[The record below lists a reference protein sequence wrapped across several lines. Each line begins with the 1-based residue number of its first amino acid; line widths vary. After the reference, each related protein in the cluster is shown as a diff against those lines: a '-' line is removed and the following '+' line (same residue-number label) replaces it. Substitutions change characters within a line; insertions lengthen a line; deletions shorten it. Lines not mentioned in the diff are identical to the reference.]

1 MRLRTKD
8 SEMQIE
14 MPVCETPNGDERFP
28 GRYVQLQ
35 QELISNTLVQQE
47 VQESVATLQDPLGCG
62 GVTLGTATAPVLKSR
77 KHLTVIA

>member
-1 MRLRTKD
+1 MRLCTED

-14 MPVCETPNGDERFP
+14 ITVCETLTRDERFP
-28 GRYVQLQ
+28 GRYVQFQ
-35 QELISNTLVQQE
+35 QELISNTLLQQE
-47 VQESVATLQDPLGCG
+47 VQESVETLQDPLGCG